1 MLRKACAV
9 NMSRNLTAASCKSRR
24 FVSPSVICGDLECSY
39 YKKTCRVFFFK
50 LAGSSTLETQ
60 RKSLSSSS
68 VGN

>member
-1 MLRKACAV
+1 M
-9 NMSRNLTAASCKSRR
+9 NMSRNLTAASWKSRR
-24 FVSPSVICGDLECSY
+24 FVSLLVICGDLECSY
-39 YKKTCRVFFFK
+39 YKKNVQGFFFFFFFK